1 MTALYVRIRSLWETT
16 LTRFKKVLS
25 DEKGATVAEYALVL
39 VLVAVAL
46 IGILGQLGEALR
58 IRIYDVIQQLPTP
71 TSPE

>member
-46 IGILGQLGEALR
+46 IGVLGGLKDALETQIER
-58 IRIYDVIQQLPTP
+58 VITDLNNAGAG
-71 TSPE
+71 S